1 MSPRKSQD
9 NGDDAVQDELNAID
23 VACADELKKIK
34 DEQDVIDGRIKAM
47 DEMKSS
53 VAEAVY
59 LRVRADY
66 KAKRDGLDAQ
76 AAPLRETARAQY
88 KNLAA
93 LLGRLESAHETMQ
106 LDKQEVELRHQ
117 LGEYDKGEFGKRMKA
132 IETAGAEQ
140 SVLFD
145 KARALRERFL
155 AGVRSEDELRGAPP
169 PKAPAAPVA
178 AAVVDAATHPGIA
191 NPNTTNPGVAPD
203 AYTTGQMPAA
213 PAQPE
218 VTAEIAKPPAAPP
231 PVPQA
236 APPVVEGTMVMPAI
250 PPVGSAAKPVVT
262 EATVMFRPARL
273 VPQNPEAGKATHA
286 LTLKPVAIGSDA
298 ANDVRIGGP
307 GVEPKHAQI
316 VPTPKGYSLVDLDTK
331 HGTRVN
337 AEKVKERVLNNEDV
351 VQIGAARFVF
361 RSS

>member
-1 MSPRKSQD
+1 
-9 NGDDAVQDELNAID
+9 VQDELNQIE

-47 DEMKSS
+47 DDMKST

-66 KAKRDGLDAQ
+66 KAKRDGLDTQ
-76 AAPLRETARAQY
+76 ASPLREKAREQY
-88 KNLAA
+88 LKLSA
-93 LLGRLESAHETMQ
+93 LLSNLETSQETMQ

-117 LGEYDKGEFGKRMKA
+117 LGEYDKTEFGKRMKA

-140 SVLFD
+140 TVLFD

-155 AGVRSEDELRGAPP
+155 AGVRSEDELRSGHAPP
-169 PKAPAAPVA
+169 PPVPAAPPRNP
-178 AAVVDAATHPGIA
+178 AVTDPGGA
-191 NPNTTNPGVAPD
+191 TNPGLDTNPGG
-203 AYTTGQMPAA
+203 AYVTGQMPAA
-213 PAQPE
+213 APRAE

-231 PVPQA
+231 A
-236 APPVVEGTMVMPAI
+236 APATPATVEGTMVMPALN
-250 PPVGSAAKPVVT
+250 VGSAAKPVVT
-262 EATVMFRPARL
+262 EATVMFKPARL
-273 VPQNPEAGKATHA
+273 VPQNPEAGKATLA
-286 LTLKPVAIGSDA
+286 LTLKPVGIGSDA
-298 ANDVRIGGP
+298 GNEVRIGGP
-307 GVEPKHAQI
+307 GVESKHAQI

-361 RSS
+361 RSA